1 MRMIKSFLGD
11 DFLLATQTAQR
22 LYHTYA
28 KSLPIFDYHNHLS
41 PERIAKNI
49 SFQHLTEAWLDG
61 DHYKWRA
68 MRANGI
74 NEKYITGDSSP
85 FEKFDAWAKTVPFT
99 FRNPLFHWTHLELQ
113 RYFGITDLLN
123 STTAQAVFV
132 NASERLNEAEYTPQ
146 ALLTRMQVK
155 FIGTT
160 DDPTDDL
167 RFHAELC
174 TQSLPFKVAP
184 TFRPDK
190 AMAVENATT
199 FQAYIKKLEAAANV
213 EIHHF
218 DNYLEA
224 LRSRHDFFDSVGCVA
239 ADHGVDQLY
248 AQRFTDSSLRNSFK
262 KLLKGEAIS
271 DEEIGS
277 FKSALLY
284 FFAQWGYEKNWV
296 QQYHIGPIRNG
307 NTRMFLQL
315 GPDTGWDTMGNTA
328 DMRQVNQFLDRLDQ
342 HQQLAKT
349 IIYSTNPADLQ
360 PLAALIGNFNE
371 GSFPGKVQ
379 LGAAWWFNDQKEGII
394 QQLQAISNMG
404 LLSRFV
410 GMLTDSRS
418 FLSFPR
424 HEYFRRILCNLL
436 GQEIENGELPDDEKW
451 MGEQIQQICFYNAVN
466 YFGHSNTLNNRIR

>member
-1 MRMIKSFLGD
+1 MKMTKQFLGE
-11 DFLLATQTAQR
+11 DFLLENPTAQR

-28 KSLPIFDYHNHLS
+28 KALPIFDYHNHLS
-41 PERIAKNI
+41 PERIAQNTP
-49 SFQHLTEAWLDG
+49 FQQLTEAWLDG

-74 NEKYITGDSSP
+74 DEKFITGNASP
-85 FEKFDAWAKTVPFT
+85 IEKFDAWAKTVPYT

-123 STTAQAVFV
+123 TNTAQSVFA
-132 NASERLNEAEYTPQ
+132 NANEKLKDAGYTPQ

-155 FIGTT
+155 FVGTT

-167 RFHAELC
+167 RFHAALRN
-174 TQSLPFKVAP
+174 QSLSFKVAP

-190 AMAVENATT
+190 AMAVENTT
-199 FQAYIKKLEAAANV
+199 AFLAYLKKLETAANV
-213 EIHHF
+213 TIHNF
-218 DNYLEA
+218 DNYLLA
-224 LRSRHDFFDSVGCVA
+224 LRARHDFFDSLGCVA
-239 ADHGVDQLY
+239 SDHGVEQLY
-248 AQRFTDSSLRNSFK
+248 AQSFTDSSLRASFD
-262 KLLKGEAIS
+262 KLLKGAPLNQ
-271 DEEIGS
+271 EEVNS

-284 FFAQWGYEKNWV
+284 FFAQWGHEKNWV

-307 NTRMFLQL
+307 NSRMFAQM
-315 GPDTGWDTMGNTA
+315 GPDTGWDAMGNTT

-342 HQQLAKT
+342 TNQLAKT
-349 IIYSTNPADLQ
+349 ILYSINPADQ
-360 PLAALIGNFNE
+360 HPLATLIGNFND
-371 GSFPGKVQ
+371 GSFPGKIQ
-379 LGAAWWFNDQKEGII
+379 LGAAWWFNDQKEGIL
-394 QQLQAISNMG
+394 QHLQAISNMG

-436 GQEIENGELPDDEKW
+436 GQEMENGELPSDEKW

-466 YFGHSNTLNNRIR
+466 YFKE

>member
-1 MRMIKSFLGD
+1 MRTAKQFLD
-11 DFLLATQTAQR
+11 KDFLLENQTAQR

-41 PERIAKNI
+41 PERIAHNT
-49 SFQHLTEAWLDG
+49 SFQHLTEAWLEG

-74 NEKYITGDSSP
+74 DEKFITGNASSV
-85 FEKFDAWAKTVPFT
+85 EKFQAWAKTVPYT

-123 STTAQAVFV
+123 ANTATAIFDTANQKLSG
-132 NASERLNEAEYTPQ
+132 SEFTPQ
-146 ALLTRMQVK
+146 ALLTSMQVR

-167 RFHAELC
+167 QHHQFIAK
-174 TQSLPFKVAP
+174 QSLPFKVVP

-190 AMAVENATT
+190 AMAVENTQS
-199 FQAYIKKLEAAANV
+199 FLAYLKKLEAASN
-213 EIHHF
+213 ITINNF
-218 DNYLEA
+218 DNYLLA
-224 LRSRHDFFDSVGCVA
+224 LRNRHDYFNAVGCVA
-239 ADHGVDQLY
+239 SDHGVEQLY
-248 AQRFTDSSLRNSFK
+248 AQPFTEKSLQLSFE
-262 KLLKGEAIS
+262 KLLNGVS
-271 DEEIGS
+271 LSVEEVVS
-277 FKSALLY
+277 FKSAVLY
-284 FFAQWGYEKNWV
+284 FLAQWGHEKNWV

-307 NTRMFLQL
+307 NTRKYMQM
-315 GPDTGWDTMGNTA
+315 GADTGWDAMGNTT
-328 DMRQVNQFLDRLDQ
+328 DLRQVNQFLDRLDQ
-342 HQQLAKT
+342 TNQLAKT
-349 IIYSTNPADLQ
+349 ILYSINPADQ
-360 PLAALIGNFNE
+360 HPLATLIGNFND
-371 GSFPGKVQ
+371 GSFPGKIQ

-394 QQLQAISNMG
+394 QHLQAISNMG

-436 GQEIENGELPDDEKW
+436 GQEMEAGELPSDEKW
-451 MGEQIQQICFYNAVN
+451 MGEQIQQICFHNAVN
-466 YFGHSNTLNNRIR
+466 YFAAR

>member
-1 MRMIKSFLGD
+1 MKMTKQFLGE
-11 DFLLATQTAQR
+11 DFLLENSTAQR

-28 KSLPIFDYHNHLS
+28 KALPIFDYHNHLS
-41 PERIAKNI
+41 PERIAQNTP
-49 SFQHLTEAWLDG
+49 FQQLTEAWLDG

-74 NEKYITGDSSP
+74 DEKFITGNASP
-85 FEKFDAWAKTVPFT
+85 IEKFDAWAKTVPYT

-123 STTAQAVFV
+123 TNTAQSVFA
-132 NASERLNEAEYTPQ
+132 NANEKLKDAGYTPQ

-155 FIGTT
+155 FVGTT

-167 RFHAELC
+167 RFHAALRN
-174 TQSLPFKVAP
+174 QSHSFKVAP

-190 AMAVENATT
+190 AMAVENTT
-199 FQAYIKKLEAAANV
+199 AFLAYLKKLEAAANV
-213 EIHHF
+213 TVLNF
-218 DNYLEA
+218 DNYLLA
-224 LRSRHDFFDSVGCVA
+224 LRARHDFFDSLGCVA
-239 ADHGVDQLY
+239 SDHGVEQLY
-248 AQRFTDSSLRNSFK
+248 AQSFTDSSLRASFD
-262 KLLKGEAIS
+262 KLLKGAS
-271 DEEIGS
+271 LNQEEVNS

-284 FFAQWGYEKNWV
+284 FFAQWGHEKNWV

-307 NTRMFLQL
+307 NSRMFAEM
-315 GPDTGWDTMGNTA
+315 GPDTGWDAMGNAT

-342 HQQLAKT
+342 TNQLAKT
-349 IIYSTNPADLQ
+349 ILYSINPADQ
-360 PLAALIGNFNE
+360 HPLATLIGNFND
-371 GSFPGKVQ
+371 GSFPGKIQ

-394 QQLQAISNMG
+394 QHLQAISNMG

-436 GQEIENGELPDDEKW
+436 GQEMENGELPSDEKW
-451 MGEQIQQICFYNAVN
+451 MGEQIKQICFYNAVN
-466 YFGHSNTLNNRIR
+466 YFTV

>member
-1 MRMIKSFLGD
+1 MAKHFLND
-11 DFLLATQTAQR
+11 DFLLENQTAQR

-28 KSLPIFDYHNHLS
+28 KALPIFDYHNHLS
-41 PERIAKNI
+41 PERIAKNT
-49 SFQHLTEAWLDG
+49 SFQQLTEAWLDG

-74 NEKYITGDSSP
+74 DEKYITGNASP
-85 FEKFDAWAKTVPFT
+85 IEKFDAWAKTVPYT

-113 RYFGITDLLN
+113 RYFGITELLN
-123 STTAQAVFV
+123 GTTAQSVFA
-132 NASERLNEAEYTPQ
+132 NANEKLKSSDYTPQ

-167 RFHAELC
+167 QFHASLRK
-174 TQSLPFKVAP
+174 QSLSFKVAP

-190 AMAVENATT
+190 SMAVENTT
-199 FQAYIKKLEAAANV
+199 VFLAYLRKLEVAGNV
-213 EIHHF
+213 AINNF
-218 DNYLEA
+218 DSYLQA
-224 LRSRHDFFDSVGCVA
+224 LRSRHDFFDSLGCVA
-239 ADHGVDQLY
+239 SDHGVEQLY
-248 AQRFTDSSLRNSFK
+248 AQPFTDSSLRASFD
-262 KLLKGEAIS
+262 KLLKGAS
-271 DEEIGS
+271 LNQEEVNS

-284 FFAQWGYEKNWV
+284 FFAQWGHEKNWV

-307 NTRMFLQL
+307 NSRMFAQM
-315 GPDTGWDTMGNTA
+315 GPDTGWDAMGNTT

-342 HQQLAKT
+342 TNQLAKT
-349 IIYSTNPADLQ
+349 ILYSINPSDQ
-360 PLAALIGNFNE
+360 YPLATLIGNFND
-371 GSFPGKVQ
+371 GSFPGKIQ

-394 QQLQAISNMG
+394 QHLQAISNMG

-436 GQEIENGELPDDEKW
+436 GQEMENGELPSDEKW

-466 YFGHSNTLNNRIR
+466 YFAAKQ